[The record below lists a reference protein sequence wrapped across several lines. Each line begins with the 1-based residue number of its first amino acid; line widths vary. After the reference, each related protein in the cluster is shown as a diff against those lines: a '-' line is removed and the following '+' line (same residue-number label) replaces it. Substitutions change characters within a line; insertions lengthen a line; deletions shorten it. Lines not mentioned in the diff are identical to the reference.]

1 MWVYY
6 YVINSLNVGILL
18 RYYYLKCGYTIT
30 LLLPQMWVYY
40 YVIITLN
47 VVYYY
52 VIITLNVVYYYVI
65 ITLNVVYYYVI
76 ISLNVGILKGHSF
89 EWG

>member
-1 MWVYY
+1 MHNYIY
-6 YVINSLNVGILL
+6 IYTLGCSSNTFSLSAI
-18 RYYYLKCGYTIT
+18 IT
-30 LLLPQMWVYY
+30 LNLVYY

-65 ITLNVVYYYVI
+65 ITLKVVYYYVI
-76 ISLNVGILKGHSF
+76 ITLNVGILLRYYYLKCGYTITF
-89 EWG
+89 LIP